1 MIYRMFHLLYKS
13 VKIVVYRFENH
24 YFKSKLGYCDE
35 TASISNP
42 LSCGCPQKI
51 FLYENTHVLEGARF
65 IISPKGENGKFIMKK
80 QSGASHGLT
89 VITGLHGY
97 KVGQWSHNIV
107 RSREYD
113 VDKDIIVEEDVRIGA
128 NVTLLPGVI
137 VGRGSI
143 VGACSVITKDVPPY
157 SIVAGNP
164 AHVLRFKFTKEQILE
179 HEISLYPEEKRL
191 PEDYL
196 DYTIQKYV
204 SQN

>member
-1 MIYRMFHLLYKS
+1 MFHFFYRLVKS
-13 VKIVVYRFENH
+13 FVYRFENH
-24 YFKSKLGYCDE
+24 YLKSKLGYCDK

-42 LSCGCPQKI
+42 ISCGCPQKI

-97 KVGQWSHNIV
+97 KVGQWSHYV
-107 RSREYD
+107 VLSRECD
-113 VDKDIIVEEDVRIGA
+113 VDKDVIVEEDVRIGA
-128 NVTLLPGVI
+128 NVTLLPGVK

-164 AHVLRFKFTKEQILE
+164 AHVLRYKFTKEQILE
-179 HEISLYPEEKRL
+179 HEIALYPEENRL
-191 PEDYL
+191 PVELLYNN
-196 DYTIQKYV
+196 IQNV
-204 SQN
+204 